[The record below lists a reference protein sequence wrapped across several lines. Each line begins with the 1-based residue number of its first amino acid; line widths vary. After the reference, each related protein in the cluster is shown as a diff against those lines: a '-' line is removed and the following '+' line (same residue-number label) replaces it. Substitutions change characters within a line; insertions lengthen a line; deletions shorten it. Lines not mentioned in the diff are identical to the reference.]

1 MDNHPAIQFQSTWRP
16 NSSDRSAF
24 ADFWPAYQEDLLSIR
39 RENSLDDRA
48 IIFASL
54 SDATF
59 FGRFGAIKQPRVH
72 PGPPQ
77 GTRVEVAANAI
88 SLSAFMLQQAL
99 IEAARKHLIKQVP
112 SHLFEAS
119 KDAYG
124 SLNARSL
131 EFLCTSL
138 IDQVGTLSKADI
150 KALYDR
156 LKAPYVPGEHI
167 EAFVAVRRDLFR
179 QLAQAGD
186 PLPPSLKNAFIT
198 ECMSGPIDFTMC
210 WVTYAKDFP
219 AVAEQTVERLFT
231 AIINHV
237 NIVLPLT
244 ATRVDLHINAAVVQ
258 NQVLLEELKYIKAQ
272 LFALQAGPPAAT
284 KLAPTKGRSFTDGPT
299 VPFCWTH
306 GPCWHRGDAPC
317 TKPAQGHKPAATW
330 SNQLGSPWKALWRS
344 QGRQTE

>member
-1 MDNHPAIQFQSTWRP
+1 MDNHPAIQFQSTWKS

-24 ADFWPAYQEDLLSIR
+24 SDFWPAYQEDLLSMR
-39 RENSLDDRA
+39 KENSLDDRA

-59 FGRFGAIKQPRVH
+59 FRRFGAIKQPRVH

-99 IEAARKHLIKQVP
+99 IEAARKHLLKQVP

-138 IDQVGTLSKADI
+138 IDQVGTLSKTDI
-150 KALYDR
+150 KAIYDR
-156 LKAPYVPGEHI
+156 LKTPYLPGEHI
-167 EAFVAVRRDLFR
+167 EAFVAVRKDLFR
-179 QLAQAGD
+179 QLAQAGE

-198 ECMSGPIDFTMC
+198 ECMNGPIDFTMC

-219 AVAEQTVERLFT
+219 AVAEQTVERLFA

-244 ATRVDLHINAAVVQ
+244 ATRVDLHINSAVIQ
-258 NQVLLEELKYIKAQ
+258 NQALLDELKDIRSQ
-272 LFALQAGPPAAT
+272 LVALQAT
-284 KLAPTKGRSFTDGPT
+284 KVVPTKGRSFTDGPT
-299 VPFCWTH
+299 APFCWTH

-317 TKPAQGHKPAATW
+317 TRPAPGHKPAATW
-330 SNQLGSPWKALWRS
+330 SNQLSSPWKVLWRS
-344 QGRQTE
+344 QGRRTE